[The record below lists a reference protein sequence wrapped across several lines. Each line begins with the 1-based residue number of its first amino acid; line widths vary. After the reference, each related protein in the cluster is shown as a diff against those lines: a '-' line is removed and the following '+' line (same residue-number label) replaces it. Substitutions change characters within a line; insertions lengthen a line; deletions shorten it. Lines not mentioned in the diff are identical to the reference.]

1 MVRGR
6 QSQKRSLKKIIYIFT
21 EGETEKNYFNMLNK
35 KYRTSATVKVN
46 ISSGRKQGLALLNF
60 ALNKLQSLSES
71 ERKEIDKIYIVFDKD
86 DISVDE
92 MKTILKKIKS
102 NSCEIEIG
110 FSNSCFEVWL
120 LYHFDKFVPIV
131 KKDVFKKI
139 EEKLRCTQYAKKH
152 KNDAKLLSQLEDRI
166 KIALENTQDFP
177 IFSTANFET
186 VPYTNLGMLVR
197 EIYDRD
203 IY

>member
-92 MKTILKKIKS
+92 MKTILKKL
-102 NSCEIEIG
+102 N
-110 FSNSCFEVWL
+110 
-120 LYHFDKFVPIV
+120 
-131 KKDVFKKI
+131 
-139 EEKLRCTQYAKKH
+139 Q
-152 KNDAKLLSQLEDRI
+152 
-166 KIALENTQDFP
+166 
-177 IFSTANFET
+177 T
-186 VPYTNLGMLVR
+186 VMR
-197 EIYDRD
+197 
-203 IY
+203 